1 MNDLLH
7 PTSKNLNNTKSSL
20 FSFENRIKRN
30 TFWKI
35 ITPIFLI
42 SFWFSSNVYDAEHSP
57 PGFLF
62 STIGLILSILLVW
75 ILYATYVK
83 RLHDLGRSGWYA
95 LVVLIPFFNLLFIL
109 YLGFA
114 PGNTGANKYG
124 EGTPQ

>member
-7 PTSKNLNNTKSSL
+7 PTSKNLNHAKPSL

-35 ITPIFLI
+35 VTPIFLI
-42 SFWFSSNVYDAEHSP
+42 SFWLSSVYDAENSP
-57 PGFLF
+57 PGFLL
-62 STIGLILSILLVW
+62 SVIGLILSILLVW

-83 RLHDLGRSGWYA
+83 RLHDLGKSGWYA

-114 PGNTGANKYG
+114 PGNIGTNKYG
-124 EGTPQ
+124 EEPLQ